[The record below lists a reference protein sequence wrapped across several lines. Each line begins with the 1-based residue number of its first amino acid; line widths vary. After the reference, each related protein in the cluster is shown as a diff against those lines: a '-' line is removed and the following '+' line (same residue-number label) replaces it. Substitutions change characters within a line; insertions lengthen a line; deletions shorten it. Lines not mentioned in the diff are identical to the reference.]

1 MIYFFFQETKLKT
14 LEEIDLLFGARAEQ
28 MPEEDVSLGVEK
40 DGITATN
47 IENTGKRLA

>member
-14 LEEIDLLFGARAEQ
+14 LEEIDLLFGRAEQ

-47 IENTGKRLA
+47 IENTGMRLA